1 MGAMILR
8 VIIEKITQ
16 MPLDKFLKMEVFD
29 PLKMEDT
36 HLNVP
41 KNKLYRVANENY
53 STIINA
59 DGHYFTRL
67 DNTPGTVHDPK
78 AIAIGHASG
87 ITPGHAGFF
96 STKNDMIK
104 FANALISGEIISKEC
119 LMSISNTETGF
130 KDDDNYTWFYGS
142 LVYLKQP
149 YSKKLQVYPPLSG
162 RAFMSP
168 GFAGTHLVIDP
179 LNEITLFIGSP
190 RLHNRVYM
198 IHPEM
203 TKNIKVD
210 DKNKKTYLVD
220 GEEKVV
226 CSDYTKRKETL
237 VELSLD
243 LAIQY
248 QLLEKLCKEEKEMH
262 LVREL

>member
-36 HLNVP
+36 YLNVP
-41 KNKLYRVANENY
+41 ENKLYRVANENY

-59 DGHYFTRL
+59 NGCHFTRF

-104 FANALISGEIISKEC
+104 FANALISGKIISKES

-179 LNEITLFIGSP
+179 LNEITLFVGSP

-198 IHPEM
+198 VHPEM

-226 CSDYTKRKETL
+226 CSDYTKRKEAL